1 MTSRT
6 LAWGAAG
13 LTLAL
18 VVLGIRESVLLS
30 GSSLFADVGLLVIW
44 AVYAAFGALIVTLR
58 PGQPIGLL
66 FVIMGLTAA
75 VSRVAQVIAETTETA
90 ALWLAL
96 LSNGWVVA
104 FTLLAY
110 LIMVFPDG
118 KLPSRRWRL
127 ATVLAIIV
135 IAVGLVS
142 SGSDLGRS
150 PGAIL
155 LGQHPLTAA
164 AIDAGQAISGIGL
177 LVLLLVGPWAMIRRF
192 IRARGI
198 ERQQLKWFAYGSLWL
213 GLAFVGTSV
222 AFFTPA
228 IRALDRDAPVP
239 PAMFGGI
246 PLITGLV
253 AIPVAAGLAILRYRL
268 YDIDL
273 IIRRTLVYGALTVAL
288 GGVYGA
294 LVLLLQGVLASFA
307 PGNTLAVA
315 LSTLAVATLFQPAR
329 RAVQAFVDRRFYRSR
344 YDAARTVEAFSA
356 RLRDQVDLG
365 LLSEDLRRV
374 TQETMR
380 PSAVSVWLRR
390 PSPMHSHGNR

>member
-6 LAWGAAG
+6 LAWAAAG

-18 VVLGIRESVLLS
+18 AIFGIRESVPLS
-30 GSSLFADVGLLVIW
+30 GSSVFADVGVLVTW

-75 VSRVAQVIAETTETA
+75 VSRVAQFMAETTETA
-90 ALWLAL
+90 AWWLAL

-110 LIMVFPDG
+110 LMMVFPDG

-127 ATVLAIIV
+127 ATLLAITVIV
-135 IAVGLVS
+135 VGLVS
-142 SGSDLGRS
+142 SGRDLGRN
-150 PGAIL
+150 PVAIL
-155 LGQHPLTAA
+155 LGEHPLTATV
-164 AIDAGQAISGIGL
+164 IDAGQAISGIGL
-177 LVLLLVGPWAMIRRF
+177 VVLLLVGPWAMIRRF

-213 GLAFVGTSV
+213 GLAFVTSSV

-228 IRALDRDAPVP
+228 LRALDPDAPVP
-239 PAMFGGI
+239 PAMFGAI

-273 IIRRTLVYGALTVAL
+273 IIRRTLVYGALSATLAA
-288 GGVYGA
+288 VYIG
-294 LVLLLQGVLASFA
+294 LVIALQGLLTGFTG
-307 PGNTLAVA
+307 GNSLAVA
-315 LSTLAVATLFQPAR
+315 ASTLAVAALFQPIR
-329 RAVQAFVDRRFYRSR
+329 RRIQTAVDRRFYRSR
-344 YDAARTVEAFSA
+344 YDAARTLGAFSS
-356 RLRDQVDLG
+356 RLRDEVDLAH
-365 LLSEDLRRV
+365 LTDELRGV
-374 TQETMR
+374 VAETLQ
-380 PSAVSVWLRR
+380 PASVSVWVKR
-390 PSPMHSHGNR
+390 PW